1 MKLDYGEEDKEIRL
15 SGYDEFVFQDRDAG
29 EVRQEPVPDA
39 AMEVAFN
46 FNEEDAG
53 FPPYPSSNPTVLTL
67 MSVGDGCE
75 SDPGSEAAEEA
86 DQEELTCDSSS
97 DVSSESSE
105 EEDPETGDFEPPDG
119 ISFES
124 SYVDE
129 SLVGREIAHTFTTG
143 WEIGIVK
150 GIEKDSGR
158 HKSKAGQYIV
168 KYNTERYPIWHELNK
183 AQYGPDSVWVLIKN

>member
-1 MKLDYGEEDKEIRL
+1 MRIRPWKR
-15 SGYDEFVFQDRDAG
+15 SCGRG
-29 EVRQEPVPDA
+29 RPV
-39 AMEVAFN
+39 
-46 FNEEDAG
+46 
-53 FPPYPSSNPTVLTL
+53 
-67 MSVGDGCE
+67 
-75 SDPGSEAAEEA
+75 A
-86 DQEELTCDSSS
+86 DQEELTHGSSS
-97 DVSSESSE
+97 DVSSESSK
-105 EEDPETGDFEPPDG
+105 EEDPKTGDFEPPDG

-168 KYNTERYPIWHELNK
+168 KYTTERYPIWHELNK
-183 AQYGPDSVWVLIKN
+183 AQYGPASVWVLIKK

>member
-1 MKLDYGEEDKEIRL
+1 MTRTNDEIRL
-15 SGYDEFVFQDRDAG
+15 SGYDECVFQDSDAG
-29 EVRQEPVPDA
+29 EVRQDPDP
-39 AMEVAFN
+39 AMELAFN

-53 FPPYPSSNPTVLTL
+53 FPPYPSSNPTVHCNPNPNVRT
-67 MSVGDGCE
+67 GDGCE

-86 DQEELTCDSSS
+86 DQEELTQAS

-124 SYVDE
+124 AYVDE

-143 WEIGIVK
+143 WEIGMVK

-168 KYNTERYPIWHELNK
+168 KYKTERYPIWHELNK
-183 AQYGPDSVWVLIKN
+183 AQYGPDSVWVLIKK